1 MGTYQIISLCG
12 IQTIVSLVWSAIW
25 KRAADK
31 HRRAME
37 EKLQQKEVELE
48 RIKQIEKGIEQ
59 LKLSNQAMLRSE
71 LYSIYNTYK
80 TVKKVPSQV
89 ATNFENIWDQYHTL
103 ADNGVMD
110 EVYKRFHSFEVL
122 LDI

>member
-1 MGTYQIISLCG
+1 
-12 IQTIVSLVWSAIW
+12 
-25 KRAADK
+25 
-31 HRRAME
+31 ME
-37 EKLQQKEVELE
+37 EKLRQKEVEME
-48 RIKQIEKGIEQ
+48 RIGQIERGIEQ
-59 LKLSNQAMLRSE
+59 LKLANQAMLRSE

-110 EVYKRFHSFEVL
+110 EVYKRFHLSL
-122 LDI
+122 IHI